1 MTCVGYGDIKGWTEY
16 ERLYLLAVAFSSL
29 FLVSFIRSS
38 VLNLMDQKNL
48 KNIIRNTKFEVENYV
63 HRMDKIIKERKI
75 ESKYYDNIT
84 DYVLR

>member
-1 MTCVGYGDIKGWTEY
+1 
-16 ERLYLLAVAFSSL
+16 
-29 FLVSFIRSS
+29 
-38 VLNLMDQKNL
+38 MDQKNL